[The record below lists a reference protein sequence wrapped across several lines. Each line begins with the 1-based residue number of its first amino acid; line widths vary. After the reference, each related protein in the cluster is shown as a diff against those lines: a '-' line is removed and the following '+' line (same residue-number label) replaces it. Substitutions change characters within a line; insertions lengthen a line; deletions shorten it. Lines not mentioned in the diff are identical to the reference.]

1 MEDQIAMMFSS
12 IMDEVMSILQME
24 CAFDL
29 LKKRFNILVISDRF
43 YSQRTLRLISVL
55 ALSCRT

>member
-24 CAFDL
+24 CAFNL
-29 LKKRFNILVISDRF
+29 LKKRFNILVISDRS

-55 ALSCRT
+55 ALSCTT

>member
-29 LKKRFNILVISDRF
+29 LKKRFNILVISDRS

-55 ALSCRT
+55 ALSCTT